1 MFFINTIRNLE
12 VMDKRSFLRRVLEG
26 GEVRLSRMRVYNTI
40 KGVKTLVSE
49 KDIDSDIDITI
60 NVVANDPKQLELQK
74 GKG

>member
-1 MFFINTIRNLE
+1 
-12 VMDKRSFLRRVLEG
+12 
-26 GEVRLSRMRVYNTI
+26 MRVYNTI